1 MKKLLTFLM
10 LAVIVIAGCNSGDD
24 QKSSATN
31 DTSAAVAAS
40 PMAAEIATSGTS
52 VKKTLNN
59 IDSATAQLWIGNYK
73 KARAIPGT
81 FIENASYVFNKR
93 MVNKILAYLAKE
105 GSNIDGIRFYLAK
118 KSITDAEP
126 MLLLVSTKAGDA
138 ADKHIDYYDHDE
150 LLFDTA
156 RVVTLRINRKG
167 TDPGAVLY
175 DKCPTCPDLENGC
188 KLTKGALPR
197 SYAEKMIQGFDG
209 KKMNTDAIWLPLDL
223 FKNMAKEKSFD
234 GIRVYFGTYPDGTYT
249 PPNQPSYAGRN
260 TIVLTYIDKNGV
272 DDFNCDPISAK
283 SQNVGALDG
292 GGSAGPPQNNG
303 ELCPDNCKP

>member
-1 MKKLLTFLM
+1 MKRLLPFLM
-10 LAVIVIAGCNSGDD
+10 LAVIIIAGCNSGSDKTEATAND
-24 QKSSATN
+24 PSATATQGLV
-31 DTSAAVAAS
+31 DTY
-40 PMAAEIATSGTS
+40 IKTSGAR

-59 IDSATAQLWIGNYK
+59 IDSATAQLWIDNYK
-73 KARAIPGT
+73 KARATPGMVV
-81 FIENASYVFNKR
+81 ENVSYVFNKR
-93 MVNKILAYLAKE
+93 MVNKILAYLSRE
-105 GSNIDGIRFYLAK
+105 GNVDGIRFYLAK
-118 KSITDAEP
+118 KSLTDTET
-126 MLLLVSTKAGDA
+126 MLLLVSTKAGA
-138 ADKHIDYYDHDE
+138 GADKHIGYYDHDE

-156 RVVTLRINRKG
+156 RVVTLRVNKKG
-167 TDPGAVLY
+167 TDPGSVLY

-188 KLTKGALPR
+188 KLSKGALPR

-209 KKMNTDAIWLPLDL
+209 KNMNTDAIWLPLDL

-272 DDFNCDPISAK
+272 DDFNCKPSSAK
-283 SQNVGALDG
+283 SQDVGALDG

-303 ELCPDNCKP
+303 SLCPNNCD